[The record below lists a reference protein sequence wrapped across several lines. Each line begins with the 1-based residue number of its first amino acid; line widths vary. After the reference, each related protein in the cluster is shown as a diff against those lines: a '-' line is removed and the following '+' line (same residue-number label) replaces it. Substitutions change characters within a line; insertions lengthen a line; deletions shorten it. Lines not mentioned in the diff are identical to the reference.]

1 MGRLRRPFGNLSVII
16 LKKKMGLRP
25 ILILQG
31 FKILSTI
38 IMHKCIIILGL
49 LILFVLVCL
58 GDRKEYFT
66 TDSQTKFVDIQ
77 KTINPNIQ
85 FNMTEVENQVSQEDI
100 DEFIKNGIWTW
111 TTETQRLYKEALTA
125 NPYIKT
131 EDQDT
136 AMKKA
141 QTIYNEKIILEILA
155 SQTPEGRFLLNGMDI
170 MREIPDS
177 GFGNYPYEAG
187 LKEQLSTVRCYQ
199 GEDGNYSLAD
209 NDKKTIDYNKLES
222 LVPGF
227 KFINGACDPCDALNQ
242 KYTCP
247 FKVADKTSD
256 VWKQMWGL
264 GQTEFPILTGLKT
277 ELDEIMK

>member
-1 MGRLRRPFGNLSVII
+1 M
-16 LKKKMGLRP
+16 
-25 ILILQG
+25 
-31 FKILSTI
+31 
-38 IMHKCIIILGL
+38 GL

-58 GDRKEYFT
+58 GDSKEYFT
-66 TDSQTKFVDIQ
+66 TESQTKFVDIQ

-85 FNMTEVENQVSQEDI
+85 FNMTEIENQVSQEDI
-100 DEFIKNGIWTW
+100 DEFIKNGIWNW
-111 TTETQRLYKEALTA
+111 SPETHRLYKEALSV

-131 EDQDT
+131 EDQDA

-155 SQTPEGRFLLNGMDI
+155 SQTPEGKFLMNGMDI

-187 LKEQLSTVRCYQ
+187 LKEQEPESTVRCYQ
-199 GEDGNYSLAD
+199 DEDGNYSLAD
-209 NDKKTIDYNKLES
+209 KDKKTIDYNKLES

-247 FKVADKTSD
+247 FKVGDKTSD
-256 VWKQMWGL
+256 IWKQMWGL
-264 GQTEFPILTGLKT
+264 GQTEFPLLTGLKT